1 MIQISRAVTEY
12 IASHLSAASGL
23 NATLSVLRRADP
35 HSAAEIRSFLSRNVS
50 AELLEKAN
58 QAAYPTVLVYCEK
71 LNNTLKEKFRTF
83 SGSARMTVEVRNSDD
98 RLEVLDRTTL
108 VYTDAVCAL
117 LSNMRGS
124 WTENMMYA
132 GGYEVTYSAVKAGGK
147 HFVQST
153 KITFDVDVSQ

>member
-1 MIQISRAVTEY
+1 
-12 IASHLSAASGL
+12 
-23 NATLSVLRRADP
+23 
-35 HSAAEIRSFLSRNVS
+35 
-50 AELLEKAN
+50 
-58 QAAYPTVLVYCEK
+58 
-71 LNNTLKEKFRTF
+71 
-83 SGSARMTVEVRNSDD
+83 MTVEVRNSDD